1 MKNYASICLIIIG
14 FSSVSYGQDYIDYLR
29 GDLTQLDHIKHYDWV
44 KNFNEKNMRNRV
56 INKNDKTHQL
66 DSSISYLAYY
76 EGGFAGSI
84 DFSKALYFYEDSRD
98 IRYTYSRENFVWEAN
113 KCFIEY
119 YDNENLLISSSFNIW
134 DGDLTSFNDNDP
146 LVLRSYFYDENNLL
160 VEEHAQIQSE
170 VRNKILGNVYNYH
183 YHDDGLLESVD
194 YHSWSAQRDSLVLR
208 GSICYKHDN
217 MRNIVLILQFEN
229 DNDRGYYA
237 TDSILRIINNEGLLD
252 KRIDYIKSA
261 LSDEW
266 ILINELSFIYD
277 NDGRTHKVI
286 PQEFNRNNWQP
297 IDTTLF
303 RYHPYGS
310 LDEVMIVQTDSSSF
324 EQIGI
329 LFEDIRYISD
339 YKHDDNI
346 TINQVKL
353 PRSYSPHYEQH
364 HMLIEK
370 NQYENILPGGSQYG
384 SGDMAKTSSAE
395 YFYSEITTSVDDIE
409 TNQLSISLSPNP
421 ANEYIEITSAEPIGE
436 LQFTMT
442 DISGRRV
449 LDQQIYTN
457 QRINITHI
465 SKGTYIYTVNDGNG
479 QSTGKVTVH

>member
-1 MKNYASICLIIIG
+1 MIVVTIFSFGQDDLRSEI
-14 FSSVSYGQDYIDYLR
+14 FSSDVEP
-29 GDLTQLDHIKHYDWV
+29 TEHYDWV

-119 YDNENLLISSSFNIW
+119 YDNENLLISSSFNSW

-208 GSICYKHDN
+208 GSICYKHDI
-217 MRNIVLILQFEN
+217 MRNLVLTLQYEN
-229 DNDRGYYA
+229 DNDRGYFA
-237 TDSILRIINNEGLLD
+237 TDSILRIISNEGLLD
-252 KRIDYIKSA
+252 KVVRYKKGDITNDWLLKSE
-261 LSDEW
+261 SSY
-266 ILINELSFIYD
+266 NYD
-277 NDGRTHKVI
+277 NDGRAQKI
-286 PQEFNRNNWQP
+286 LNRGYYRNNWEP
-297 IDTTLF
+297 GDTFFL

-310 LDEVMIVQTDSSSF
+310 LDESSLVETDSSSF

-329 LFEDIRYISD
+329 LFEDIRFMSN
-339 YKHDDNI
+339 YKHDSNI
-346 TINQVKL
+346 TINQIKL

-364 HMLIEK
+364 HMLIER
-370 NQYENILPGGSQYG
+370 NDFENIQPGGSQYG
-384 SGDMAKTSSAE
+384 WGDMAKTSSAE
-395 YFYSEITTSVDDIE
+395 YFYSEITTSTDNVE
-409 TNQLSISLSPNP
+409 TNQLSIISLSPNP
-421 ANEYIEITSAEPIGE
+421 AREYIEIISAEPIGE

-479 QSTGKVTVH
+479 QSTGKVIVH